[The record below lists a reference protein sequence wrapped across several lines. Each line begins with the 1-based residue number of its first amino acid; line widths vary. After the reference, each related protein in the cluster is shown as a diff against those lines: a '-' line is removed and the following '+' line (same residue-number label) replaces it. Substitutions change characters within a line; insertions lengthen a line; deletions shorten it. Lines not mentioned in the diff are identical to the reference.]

1 MPRADNRY
9 SQFVLAAKIVLPLLA
24 LGLLSSLFLLS
35 GVQDGEQTIPFSDIE
50 LEEIVEGQRILR
62 PRYQTVLDSGA
73 LARFTAESAR
83 PDIGNPD
90 RFMASEITGRILQ
103 NDGLQV
109 DIRGAEGVMDN
120 ASRTVRIEG
129 GLRLSRTDGYT
140 LSTEGAEVRLDGQW
154 GETTSDV
161 IVLGPGLTLSAG
173 RARMQPDAA
182 TGNREVVFKDG
193 VKLVYTP
200 Q

>member
-9 SQFVLAAKIVLPLLA
+9 SQFVMAAKIILPLLA

-35 GVQDGEQTIPFSDIE
+35 GAPDGEQTIPFSEIE

-62 PRYQTVLDSGA
+62 PRYQTVLDNGA
-73 LARFTAESAR
+73 RARFTAESAR
-83 PDIGNPD
+83 PDLSNPD
-90 RFMASEITGRILQ
+90 RFMASEITGQIVQL
-103 NDGLQV
+103 DGVQI

-120 ASRTVRIEG
+120 PRGMLRLEG
-129 GLRLSRTDGYT
+129 GVRLSRTDGFT
-140 LSTEGAEVRLDGQW
+140 LSAEGAEVQLDGQW
-154 GETTSDV
+154 AETTSDV

-173 RARMQPDAA
+173 RAVMKPDDKSGA
-182 TGNREVVFKDG
+182 REVVFTDG

>member
-9 SQFVLAAKIVLPLLA
+9 SQFVMAAKIILPLLA

-35 GVQDGEQTIPFSDIE
+35 GAPDGEQTIPFSEME

-73 LARFTAESAR
+73 TARFTAESAR
-83 PDIGNPD
+83 PDLRNPD
-90 RFMASEITGRILQ
+90 RFMASEITGQIVQ
-103 NDGLQV
+103 PDGIQI
-109 DIRGAEGVMDN
+109 DFRGAEGVMDN
-120 ASRTVRIEG
+120 ASRTLRIDG
-129 GLRLSRTDGYT
+129 GLRLSRTDGFT
-140 LSTEGAEVRLDGQW
+140 LSARGAEVALDGQW
-154 GETTSDV
+154 AETTSDV

-173 RARMQPDAA
+173 RAVMRPDADSGA
-182 TGNREVVFKDG
+182 REVVFTDG
-193 VKLVYTP
+193 VKLVYTR

>member
-9 SQFVLAAKIVLPLLA
+9 SQFVTAAKIILPLLA
-24 LGLLSSLFLLS
+24 LGLLSSLFLIS
-35 GVQDGEQTIPFSDIE
+35 NAPEGDQTIPFSDLE

-73 LARFTAESAR
+73 TARFSAESAR
-83 PDIGNPD
+83 PDLTDPD
-90 RFMASEITGRILQ
+90 RFMASEISGRVVQL
-103 NDGLQV
+103 DGIQI

-120 ASRTVRIEG
+120 TRRTIRIEG
-129 GLRLSRTDGYT
+129 GLRLSRTDGFT
-140 LSTEGAEVRLDGQW
+140 LSTDGAEASLDGQRA
-154 GETTSDV
+154 ETTGDV

-173 RARMQPDAA
+173 RALMQPDPE
-182 TGNREVVFKDG
+182 TGSREVVFTDG
-193 VKLVYTP
+193 VKLVYTR